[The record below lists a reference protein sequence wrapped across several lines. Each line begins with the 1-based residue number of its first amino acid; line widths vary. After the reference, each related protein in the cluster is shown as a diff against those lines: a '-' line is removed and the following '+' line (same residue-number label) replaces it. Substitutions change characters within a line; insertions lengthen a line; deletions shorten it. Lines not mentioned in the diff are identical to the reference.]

1 MPYKLP
7 LALASGLIQ
16 KTKGFSQIK
25 EKKSIIRLAL
35 AKAIRNYFNF
45 YYLAKAFFNSQ
56 SCPLAKASGNLWK
69 KATAL
74 LLVRYPNFFSKLIF
88 LWVLCASVVN
98 FSCQSAPTDLR
109 TFAPAETLVYLE
121 TNDLGKT
128 LQVLTDS
135 QSFQELAKKKPDFSA
150 LENMQIAV
158 AVTGFETSEKQ
169 ITDEQF
175 ILNFKPHFVAIADTH
190 GWEWQTRRLVEE
202 KFGAF
207 VSENY
212 GEAVSQVVSDK
223 HGGKWF
229 VWTAAN
235 GRKMFAFVQSSQIF
249 FGNDESA
256 IEKCLAVKRG
266 EADSLLKNEN
276 LARARKNA
284 ADALAFGYISTDGV
298 AQIAN
303 LAGVST
309 AIRATEDDDGR
320 SFIARVL
327 PQILQ
332 KTTREI
338 FWTASKTEQG
348 IEDKIFVSLNTETAS
363 VFKETLVVSSPSSTS
378 ASEYL
383 PADVFSTTR
392 YNLQNPQ
399 IAWRSLLLI
408 LAKNTDALSGK
419 ILVNFSNSLLQP
431 YGISDAETFLSAID
445 SQMLTA
451 KFDAEGE
458 NSVVIVGVKDAE
470 NIKKSITEIDFKAQP
485 ENAGIWKS
493 KDGDIAAAFVE
504 NKLILGDTESVSR
517 CLQSKQSGNNFTKIA
532 NFQKF
537 ADSRA
542 VAVTYAN
549 DTDSAEKVV
558 GILANL
564 KDENKKRT
572 TNYLIETRFTDKG
585 IERKTVSAFGLLG
598 TILEQ
603 LDN

>member
-1 MPYKLP
+1 MDTNFITKYLKPQLNTNKHRYF
-7 LALASGLIQ
+7 LIL
-16 KTKGFSQIK
+16 SV
-25 EKKSIIRLAL
+25 SICV
-35 AKAIRNYFNF
+35 
-45 YYLAKAFFNSQ
+45 YL
-56 SCPLAKASGNLWK
+56 W
-69 KATAL
+69 
-74 LLVRYPNFFSKLIF
+74 LIF
-88 LWVLCASVVN
+88 LSA
-98 FSCQSAPTDLR
+98 CQSAPTDLR
-109 TFAPAETLVYLE
+109 KFAPAETLVYLE

-128 LQVLTDS
+128 LQALTDNEA
-135 QSFQELAKKKPDFSA
+135 FQEIAKKKTDFSA
-150 LENMQIAV
+150 LENIQVAV

-169 ITDEQF
+169 ITDEQS
-175 ILNFKPHFVAIADTH
+175 ILNFKPHFVAVADTH
-190 GWEWQTRRLVEE
+190 TWEWQTRGFVEE

-212 GEAVSQVVSDK
+212 GEAVNQTVSDK

-229 VWTAAN
+229 VWTATD

-276 LARARKNA
+276 LARAYSAKAEN
-284 ADALAFGYISTDGV
+284 ALAFGFVSSDGV

-309 AIRATEDDDGR
+309 AIKATEDDDGR

-338 FWTASKTEQG
+338 SWTATKTEHR

-363 VFKETLVVSSPSSTS
+363 VFKETLVAASQSSTT
-378 ASEYL
+378 AADFL
-383 PADVFSTTR
+383 PADVKSITR
-392 YNLQNPQ
+392 YSLQNPQ

-408 LAKNTDALSGK
+408 MAKNTDALSGK
-419 ILVNFSNSLLQP
+419 ILVNFSNSLLEP
-431 YGISDAETFLSAID
+431 YTISDAETFLSAID
-445 SQMLTA
+445 AEILTA

-458 NSVVIVGVKDAE
+458 KSVVIVGVKDAE
-470 NIKKSITEIDFKAQP
+470 NIKKSIAEIDFKAQP

-493 KDGDIAAAFVE
+493 KDGDIAAVFVE
-504 NKLILGDTESVSR
+504 NKFIFGDFQSVSR
-517 CLQSKQSGNNFTKIA
+517 CLQAKQSGNNFTKTA

-542 VAVTYAN
+542 VAITFAQ
-549 DTDSAEKVV
+549 DTDSAEKIV
-558 GILANL
+558 GILADL

-572 TNYLIETRFTDKG
+572 TFYLTETRFTDKG
-585 IERKTVSAFGLLG
+585 IERKTVSDFGLLG
-598 TILEQ
+598 TILDQ
-603 LDN
+603 LEN